1 MHRDTRGFNRK
12 HYLYDKASLDVYIDF
27 ILGTEKKI

>member
-1 MHRDTRGFNRK
+1 MVLGFNRK
-12 HYLYDKASLDVYIDF
+12 HYFYDKAYILHVYYIDF